1 MEELTSPGG
10 LTQGQ
15 RADLPVRRVT
25 VNSIVALNMAYFR
38 KAADLTQE
46 ELGERIGWGKSVV
59 STAERSSDAKRV
71 RSFSAEDLIAV
82 STALGVPMAAL
93 FLPPE
98 DHGTAVRYVLDGP
111 GHKHLEVTDLLAYV
125 SPAYGGDSPVMDAY
139 RKRNIAAGASLL
151 AAVRQAGLHL
161 AAGDGALGN
170 LGAEGA
176 EEARETVAKSP
187 VPMDQAADQ
196 QVDDTDDASDRT
208 FKRPASDTDTI
219 IADAR
224 REATRIIGDAQERAA
239 ALMRDVNEVVRHRSE
254 LEERVDDLRK
264 FERSYRTRLQV
275 FFEGQLRELYA
286 PEMRQQAEERIRELQ
301 EDTAGAD
308 TARVSALLLRPD
320 GTYEVLPLGPGGSND
335 SNDNEGLSDHDT
347 EE

>member
-1 MEELTSPGG
+1 MEELKSPGG
-10 LTQGQ
+10 LTHGQ

-59 STAERSSDAKRV
+59 STAERSSDARRI
-71 RSFSAEDLIAV
+71 RSFSAEDLIAI
-82 STALGVPMAAL
+82 STALGVPLAAL

-151 AAVRQAGLHL
+151 AAVRQAGLNL
-161 AAGDGALGN
+161 AAGYGAVGN
-170 LGAEGA
+170 LGA
-176 EEARETVAKSP
+176 EEARETVASSP
-187 VPMDQAADQ
+187 VPMDQTADRQIAA
-196 QVDDTDDASDRT
+196 TDDASDRT
-208 FKRPASDTDTI
+208 FERPASATDTI

-239 ALMRDVNEVVRHRSE
+239 ALMREVNEVIRHRSE

-301 EDTAGAD
+301 EDTPGAD
-308 TARVSALLLRPD
+308 TARANALLLRQD
-320 GTYEVLPLGPGGSND
+320 GTYEVLPLSPGDSND
-335 SNDNEGLSDHDT
+335 SNTDEGLNDHDT

>member
-1 MEELTSPGG
+1 MEELKSSGG

-15 RADLPVRRVT
+15 RAELPVRRVT

-38 KAADLTQE
+38 KAAGLTQE
-46 ELGERIGWGKSVV
+46 ELGEQIGWGKSVV

-71 RSFSAEDLIAV
+71 RSFSAEDLIAI
-82 STALGVPMAAL
+82 STALGVPLAAL

-98 DHGTAVRYVLDGP
+98 DHRTAVRYVLDGP

-139 RKRNIAAGASLL
+139 RERNIAAGASLL

-170 LGAEGA
+170 LGAE
-176 EEARETVAKSP
+176 EARQTVVESP
-187 VPMDQAADQ
+187 VPIDQ
-196 QVDDTDDASDRT
+196 QVADTDDASDRT
-208 FKRPASDTDTI
+208 FEGAASDTDTI
-219 IADAR
+219 IADAK

-239 ALMRDVNEVVRHRSE
+239 ALMRDVNEVIRHRSE

-308 TARVSALLLRPD
+308 TARVSALLLRQD
-320 GTYEVLPLGPGGSND
+320 GTYEVLPLGYGDSND
-335 SNDNEGLSDHDT
+335 SNTDEGLSDHGT

>member
-1 MEELTSPGG
+1 MEELTSSGG

-71 RSFSAEDLIAV
+71 RSFSAEDLIAI
-82 STALGVPMAAL
+82 STALGVPLAAL

-111 GHKHLEVTDLLAYV
+111 GHKDLEVTDLLAYV

-170 LGAEGA
+170 LGAD
-176 EEARETVAKSP
+176 EARETVAKSP
-187 VPMDQAADQ
+187 VPIDQTADQ
-196 QVDDTDDASDRT
+196 QIADTDDTSDRT
-208 FKRPASDTDTI
+208 FERAASDTDTI

-239 ALMRDVNEVVRHRSE
+239 ALMRDVNEVIRHRSE

-308 TARVSALLLRPD
+308 TARVSALLLRQD
-320 GTYEVLPLGPGGSND
+320 GTYEVLPLGPGDSND
-335 SNDNEGLSDHDT
+335 SNTDEGLGDHET
-347 EE
+347 EAQP

>member
-1 MEELTSPGG
+1 MEELKSPGG
-10 LTQGQ
+10 LTHGQ

-59 STAERSSDAKRV
+59 STAERSSDARRV
-71 RSFSAEDLIAV
+71 RSFSAEDLIAI
-82 STALGVPMAAL
+82 STALGIPMAAL

-151 AAVRQAGLHL
+151 AAVRQAGLNL
-161 AAGDGALGN
+161 AAGDGN
-170 LGAEGA
+170 LGAD
-176 EEARETVAKSP
+176 EARETVASSP
-187 VPMDQAADQ
+187 IPIDRTADQ
-196 QVDDTDDASDRT
+196 RITDTDDASDRT
-208 FKRPASDTDTI
+208 FERAASGPDTI

-254 LEERVDDLRK
+254 LEERVDDLRT
-264 FERSYRTRLQV
+264 FERSYRTRLQT

-308 TARVSALLLRPD
+308 TARANALLLRQD
-320 GTYEVLPLGPGGSND
+320 GTYEVLPLGPGDTDD
-335 SNDNEGLSDHDT
+335 SNTDEGFNDHDT

>member
-1 MEELTSPGG
+1 MEELKPSGG

-15 RADLPVRRVT
+15 RADLPVRRMT
-25 VNSIVALNMAYFR
+25 VNSLVALNMAYFR
-38 KAADLTQE
+38 KAAGLTQE

-71 RSFSAEDLIAV
+71 RSFSAEDLIAI
-82 STALGVPMAAL
+82 STALGVPLAAL

-98 DHGTAVRYVLDGP
+98 DHGTAVRYVLDRP
-111 GHKHLEVTDLLAYV
+111 GHKDLEVTDLLAYV

-170 LGAEGA
+170 LGAD
-176 EEARETVAKSP
+176 EAHETVANSP
-187 VPMDQAADQ
+187 VPIDQ
-196 QVDDTDDASDRT
+196 QIADTNDASDRT
-208 FKRPASDTDTI
+208 FKGAASDPDTI

-301 EDTAGAD
+301 EDTASPD
-308 TARVSALLLRPD
+308 IARASALLLRPD
-320 GTYEVLPLGPGGSND
+320 GTYEVLPLGPGDSNGSNTD
-335 SNDNEGLSDHDT
+335 EGFGDHDT
-347 EE
+347 EAQP

>member
-1 MEELTSPGG
+1 MSPGG

-59 STAERSSDAKRV
+59 STAERSSDARRV
-71 RSFSAEDLIAV
+71 RSFSAEDLIAI

-170 LGAEGA
+170 LGAD
-176 EEARETVAKSP
+176 EARETVAKSP
-187 VPMDQAADQ
+187 VATDQTSAD
-196 QVDDTDDASDRT
+196 
-208 FKRPASDTDTI
+208 
-219 IADAR
+219 R
-224 REATRIIGDAQERAA
+224 RYQRR
-239 ALMRDVNEVVRHRSE
+239 
-254 LEERVDDLRK
+254 
-264 FERSYRTRLQV
+264 F
-275 FFEGQLRELYA
+275 
-286 PEMRQQAEERIRELQ
+286 
-301 EDTAGAD
+301 
-308 TARVSALLLRPD
+308 
-320 GTYEVLPLGPGGSND
+320 
-335 SNDNEGLSDHDT
+335 
-347 EE
+347 

>member
-1 MEELTSPGG
+1 MEELKSPGG
-10 LTQGQ
+10 LTHGQ
-15 RADLPVRRVT
+15 PADLPVRRVT

-59 STAERSSDAKRV
+59 STAERSSDARRV
-71 RSFSAEDLIAV
+71 RSFSAEDLIAI
-82 STALGVPMAAL
+82 STALGIPMAAL

-151 AAVRQAGLHL
+151 AAVRQAGLNL
-161 AAGDGALGN
+161 AAGDGN
-170 LGAEGA
+170 LDAD
-176 EEARETVAKSP
+176 EARETVAKSP
-187 VPMDQAADQ
+187 VAIDQTADQ
-196 QVDDTDDASDRT
+196 QIADTDDAPDRT
-208 FKRPASDTDTI
+208 SERAASGTDTI

-239 ALMRDVNEVVRHRSE
+239 GLMREVNEVIRHRSE
-254 LEERVDDLRK
+254 LEERVDDLRE

-301 EDTAGAD
+301 EGTAGAD
-308 TARVSALLLRPD
+308 TARANALLLRRD
-320 GTYEVLPLGPGGSND
+320 GTYEVLPLGPDDSDD
-335 SNDNEGLSDHDT
+335 SNTDEGLSDHDT

>member
-1 MEELTSPGG
+1 MEELKSSGG

-59 STAERSSDAKRV
+59 STAERSSDARRV
-71 RSFSAEDLIAV
+71 RSFSAEDLIAI
-82 STALGVPMAAL
+82 STALGIPMAAL

-139 RKRNIAAGASLL
+139 RKRNIAAGASML
-151 AAVRQAGLHL
+151 AAVRQAGLHP

-170 LGAEGA
+170 LGAE
-176 EEARETVAKSP
+176 EARETVASSP
-187 VPMDQAADQ
+187 VPIDRTADQ
-196 QVDDTDDASDRT
+196 QIADTDDASDRT
-208 FKRPASDTDTI
+208 FERAASDPDTI

-239 ALMRDVNEVVRHRSE
+239 ALMRDVNEVIRHRSE

-286 PEMRQQAEERIRELQ
+286 PEMRQQAEDRIRELQ
-301 EDTAGAD
+301 EDTAGVD
-308 TARVSALLLRPD
+308 TGRANALLLRRD
-320 GTYEVLPLGPGGSND
+320 GTYEVLPLGPGESND
-335 SNDNEGLSDHDT
+335 SSTDEGSGDHDT

>member
-71 RSFSAEDLIAV
+71 RSFSAEDLIAI
-82 STALGVPMAAL
+82 STALGIPLAAL

-170 LGAEGA
+170 LGAE
-176 EEARETVAKSP
+176 EAHETVAKSP
-187 VPMDQAADQ
+187 VPIDQ
-196 QVDDTDDASDRT
+196 QIPATDDASDRT
-208 FKRPASDTDTI
+208 FERAASGTDTI

-239 ALMRDVNEVVRHRSE
+239 ALMRDVNEVIRHRSE
-254 LEERVDDLRK
+254 LEEQVDDLRK

-286 PEMRQQAEERIRELQ
+286 PDMRQQAEERIRELQ
-301 EDTAGAD
+301 EHTVGAD
-308 TARVSALLLRPD
+308 TARANALLLRQD
-320 GTYEVLPLGPGGSND
+320 GTYEVLPLGPADSND
-335 SNDNEGLSDHDT
+335 SETDEGLSDHDT

>member
-1 MEELTSPGG
+1 MEELKSSGG
-10 LTQGQ
+10 LAQGQ

-38 KAADLTQE
+38 KAAGLTQE

-71 RSFSAEDLIAV
+71 RSFSAEDLIAI

-98 DHGTAVRYVLDGP
+98 DHGTAVRSVLDGP
-111 GHKHLEVTDLLAYV
+111 GHKHREVSDLLAYV

-170 LGAEGA
+170 LGAD
-176 EEARETVAKSP
+176 EARETVASSP
-187 VPMDQAADQ
+187 VPMDQTADQ
-196 QVDDTDDASDRT
+196 QIADTDDASDRT
-208 FKRPASDTDTI
+208 FERAASDTDTI

-239 ALMRDVNEVVRHRSE
+239 ALMRDVNEVIRHRSE

-301 EDTAGAD
+301 EGTAGAD
-308 TARVSALLLRPD
+308 TAQANALLLRQD
-320 GTYEVLPLGPGGSND
+320 GTYEVLPLGPGDSHD
-335 SNDNEGLSDHDT
+335 SNTDEGFGDRDT
-347 EE
+347 EA

>member
-1 MEELTSPGG
+1 MEELKSSGG

-59 STAERSSDAKRV
+59 STAERSSDARRV
-71 RSFSAEDLIAV
+71 RSFSAEDLIAI
-82 STALGVPMAAL
+82 STALGIPMAAL

-111 GHKHLEVTDLLAYV
+111 GHKNLEVTDLLAYV

-170 LGAEGA
+170 LGAE
-176 EEARETVAKSP
+176 EARETVARSP
-187 VPMDQAADQ
+187 EPMDQTADQ
-196 QVDDTDDASDRT
+196 QIADTGDASDRA
-208 FKRPASDTDTI
+208 FERAASDTDTI

-239 ALMRDVNEVVRHRSE
+239 ALMRDVNEVIRHRSE

-286 PEMRQQAEERIRELQ
+286 PEMRQQAEERIRELR

-308 TARVSALLLRPD
+308 TARVSALLLRQD
-320 GTYEVLPLGPGGSND
+320 GTYEVLPLGPGDSND
-335 SNDNEGLSDHDT
+335 SNTDEGFGDHET
-347 EE
+347 EAQP

>member
-1 MEELTSPGG
+1 MEELKSPGG

-71 RSFSAEDLIAV
+71 RSFSAEDLIAI
-82 STALGVPMAAL
+82 STALGVPLAAL

-139 RKRNIAAGASLL
+139 RKRNIAAGASML

-161 AAGDGALGN
+161 AAGDGALGS
-170 LGAEGA
+170 LGA
-176 EEARETVAKSP
+176 EEARETFASSP
-187 VPMDQAADQ
+187 VPIDRTADQ
-196 QVDDTDDASDRT
+196 QIADTDDASDRT
-208 FKRPASDTDTI
+208 FERAASDPDTI

-239 ALMRDVNEVVRHRSE
+239 ALMRDVNEVIRHRSE

-308 TARVSALLLRPD
+308 TAQANALLLRRD
-320 GTYEVLPLGPGGSND
+320 GTYEVLPFDPGAGTKNT
-335 SNDNEGLSDHDT
+335 DNEGLSDHDT

>member
-1 MEELTSPGG
+1 MEELKSSGG
-10 LTQGQ
+10 LAQGQ
-15 RADLPVRRVT
+15 HADLPVRRVT

-38 KAADLTQE
+38 KAAGLTQE

-71 RSFSAEDLIAV
+71 RSFSAEDLIAI
-82 STALGVPMAAL
+82 STALGVPLAAL

-111 GHKHLEVTDLLAYV
+111 GHKNLEVTDLLAYV

-170 LGAEGA
+170 LGAD
-176 EEARETVAKSP
+176 EARETVANSP
-187 VPMDQAADQ
+187 VPIDQTADQ
-196 QVDDTDDASDRT
+196 QIADTDDASDRT
-208 FKRPASDTDTI
+208 FERAASDTDTI

-239 ALMRDVNEVVRHRSE
+239 ALMRDVNEVIRHRSE

-308 TARVSALLLRPD
+308 TARVSALLLRQD
-320 GTYEVLPLGPGGSND
+320 GTYEVLPLGPGDSND
-335 SNDNEGLSDHDT
+335 SNNDEGLSDHDT

>member
-1 MEELTSPGG
+1 MEELRPPGG

-71 RSFSAEDLIAV
+71 RSFSAEDLIAI

-139 RKRNIAAGASLL
+139 RERNIAAGASLL

-161 AAGDGALGN
+161 AAGDGVLGN
-170 LGAEGA
+170 LGAED
-176 EEARETVAKSP
+176 ARETIASSR
-187 VPMDQAADQ
+187 VPMDQTVDQ
-196 QVDDTDDASDRT
+196 QIADTENASDRT
-208 FKRPASDTDTI
+208 FERAASDPDTI

-286 PEMRQQAEERIRELQ
+286 PEMRQQAEERIRELR
-301 EDTAGAD
+301 EGTAGAD
-308 TARVSALLLRPD
+308 TARVSALLLRQD
-320 GTYEVLPLGPGGSND
+320 GTYEVLPLGPGDSDD
-335 SNDNEGLSDHDT
+335 SNTDEGVSDHDT

>member
-1 MEELTSPGG
+1 MEELKSSGG

-15 RADLPVRRVT
+15 RADLPVWRVT

-71 RSFSAEDLIAV
+71 RSFSAEDLIAI
-82 STALGVPMAAL
+82 STALGVPLAAL

-170 LGAEGA
+170 LGAD
-176 EEARETVAKSP
+176 EACETVAKSP
-187 VPMDQAADQ
+187 VPIDQ
-196 QVDDTDDASDRT
+196 QIADTNDGSDRT
-208 FKRPASDTDTI
+208 FERAASDTGAT

-239 ALMRDVNEVVRHRSE
+239 ALMRDVNEVIRHRSE
-254 LEERVDDLRK
+254 LEERVGDLRN

-286 PEMRQQAEERIRELQ
+286 PEMRQQAEERIRELR
-301 EDTAGAD
+301 EDFAGTDTAG
-308 TARVSALLLRPD
+308 VSALLLRQD
-320 GTYEVLPLGPGGSND
+320 GTYEVLPLGSGNSND
-335 SNDNEGLSDHDT
+335 SNADEGLSDHDT

>member
-1 MEELTSPGG
+1 VSNKARERTLPQERG
-10 LTQGQ
+10 
-15 RADLPVRRVT
+15 ADLPVRRVT
-25 VNSIVALNMAYFR
+25 VNSLVAFNLAFFR
-38 KAADLTQE
+38 KAAELTQE
-46 ELGERIGWGKSVV
+46 ELGERLGWGNTVV
-59 STAERSSDAKRV
+59 STAERSWDARRV
-71 RSFSAEDLIAV
+71 RSFSVEDLMDIAM
-82 STALGVPMAAL
+82 ALGVPVAAL

-98 DHGTAVRYVLDGP
+98 DHGTAVRYVLDRP
-111 GHKHLEVTDLLAYV
+111 GHKDLEVTDLLAYV

-161 AAGDGALGN
+161 AAGDGALEN
-170 LGAEGA
+170 LSA
-176 EEARETVAKSP
+176 EEARETVVSSP
-187 VPMDQAADQ
+187 VPIDQTVDQ
-196 QVDDTDDASDRT
+196 QIADTDDASGRT
-208 FKRPASDTDTI
+208 FERAASDTDMI

-301 EDTAGAD
+301 EDAAGAD
-308 TARVSALLLRPD
+308 TARASALLLRQD
-320 GTYEVLPLGPGGSND
+320 GTYEVLPLGPGDSND
-335 SNDNEGLSDHDT
+335 SNTDEGFGDHDT
-347 EE
+347 EAQP

>member
-1 MEELTSPGG
+1 MEELKSSGG

-15 RADLPVRRVT
+15 RADLPVWRVT

-71 RSFSAEDLIAV
+71 RSFSAEDLIAI
-82 STALGVPMAAL
+82 STALGVPLAAL

-111 GHKHLEVTDLLAYV
+111 GHKHLEVTDLLAYI

-161 AAGDGALGN
+161 AAGEGALGN
-170 LGAEGA
+170 LGAD
-176 EEARETVAKSP
+176 EARETIASSP
-187 VPMDQAADQ
+187 VPMDQTADQ
-196 QVDDTDDASDRT
+196 QIAATDDASDPT
-208 FKRPASDTDTI
+208 FERAASDTGTI

-239 ALMRDVNEVVRHRSE
+239 ALMRDVNEVIRHRSE
-254 LEERVDDLRK
+254 LEERVDDLRE

-275 FFEGQLRELYA
+275 FFEGRLRELYA

-308 TARVSALLLRPD
+308 TARASALLLHQD
-320 GTYEVLPLGPGGSND
+320 GTYEVLPLGPGD
-335 SNDNEGLSDHDT
+335 SNHSSTDEGLGDHDT